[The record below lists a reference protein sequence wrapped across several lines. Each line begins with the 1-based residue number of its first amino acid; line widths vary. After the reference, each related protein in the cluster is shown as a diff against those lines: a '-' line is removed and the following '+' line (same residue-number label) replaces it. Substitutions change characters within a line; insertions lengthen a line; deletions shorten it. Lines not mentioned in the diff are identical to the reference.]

1 MPRLERPL
9 ELLLFLS
16 AMFAGLTGLI
26 GGDRAADAPQVE
38 RSAVAARAVFEVA
51 AGAVAKAVEARAH
64 VVPAAWSAGPQP
76 ADPPAAEPG
85 PRSRIAVDER
95 RLE

>member
-1 MPRLERPL
+1 MGFAGL

-26 GGDRAADAPQVE
+26 GGDRAVDAPQVE
-38 RSAVAARAVFEVA
+38 RSAVAAQAALDVVAVA
-51 AGAVAKAVEARAH
+51 AEKVGVVQGQAIAARSLKSMARLT
-64 VVPAAWSAGPQP
+64 PGLATF
-76 ADPPAAEPG
+76 PPRLEL
-85 PRSRIAVDER
+85 AVDER